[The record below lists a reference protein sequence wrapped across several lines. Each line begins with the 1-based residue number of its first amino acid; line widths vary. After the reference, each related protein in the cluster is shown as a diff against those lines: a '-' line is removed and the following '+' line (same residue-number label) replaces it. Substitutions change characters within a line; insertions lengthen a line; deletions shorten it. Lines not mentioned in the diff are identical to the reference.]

1 MTQSNKRIPALLTAA
16 CFALASG
23 TASAGDAE
31 TGRQIF
37 ERWCTSCHA
46 SAGSANVRDAAPT
59 LAAIVRKPSLSPD
72 ALKRWLA
79 NPHPPMPNLTLGR
92 LEIENLVAYIESLR
106 QN

>member
-16 CFALASG
+16 GLALASG

-46 SAGSANVRDAAPT
+46 SAGSTSVRDTAPS
-59 LAAIVRKPSLSPD
+59 LATIVKKPALSPD

-92 LEIENLVAYIESLR
+92 LEIDNLVAYIESLR
-106 QN
+106 PN